1 MSVVF
6 ALATPPAKSA
16 ICIFRVSGS
25 GCHCFLKQLFG
36 RDGFSPNHFH
46 VAVFKDGDRAID
58 QVGLVVFNGP
68 KSYTGED
75 SFEVYAHGSLGI
87 MSNIVKV
94 FKGLGFDEA
103 PGGEFTKRAFLN
115 NKISLVE
122 AEAVSDLIDS
132 TDERGV
138 LLSVNSLFG
147 ELSSQVGGFA
157 AEIDEARVLVEAEI
171 DFSDEGNDYLDD
183 SFFVTL
189 KNLIN
194 RLELFVG
201 ACVNKNLWNQKNN
214 IVLVGPVNSGKS
226 SVFNRLVGFDRAIVS
241 STPGTTRDMIE
252 SEVFYESNSFSVFD
266 TAGVREAEDLVEKAG
281 IEISLSKIKESDL
294 VLGVFEDFNAD
305 VVDYFKGLCKKG
317 SFFSIQNK
325 IDINKTVDGCFDC
338 CVSAKTGQGFDALK
352 SLIKSRVLGGVKEV
366 KYDYLIRDRHVGL
379 FNASVFDLK
388 KALNNLNNE
397 NDLEVVAED
406 LRNARSSLDEL
417 VGVKFSDSLLG
428 DIFNSFCIGK

>member
-16 ICIFRVSGS
+16 ICIFRVSGD

-36 RDGFSPNHFH
+36 RDSFSPNHFH
-46 VAVFKDGDRAID
+46 VAVFKDGDCVID

-94 FKGLGFDEA
+94 FKVLGFDEA

-115 NKISLVE
+115 NKISLIE

-138 LLSVNSLFG
+138 LLSANSLFG
-147 ELSSQVGGFA
+147 ELSSQVSVFA
-157 AEIDEARVLVEAEI
+157 SEIDEVRVLVEAEI
-171 DFSDEGNDYLDD
+171 DFSDEDNDYLDD
-183 SFFVTL
+183 SVFIVL

-201 ACVNKNLWNQKNN
+201 ACVNKKSRSQKNN

-266 TAGVREAEDLVEKAG
+266 TAGVREAEDFVEKAG

-294 VLGVFEDFNAD
+294 VLGVFENFDAG
-305 VVDYFKGLCKKG
+305 VVGYFKNLCKDG

-325 IDINKTVDGCFDC
+325 IDINEVVADFDC
-338 CVSAKTGQGFDALK
+338 CVSAKTGQGFDVLRG
-352 SLIKSRVLGGVKEV
+352 LISSRLLGDFKEE
-366 KYDYLIRDRHVGL
+366 KYDYLIRERHVDL
-379 FNASVFDLK
+379 FNAAVFDLG
-388 KALNNLNNE
+388 KALHGLNNE
-397 NDLEVVAED
+397 NGLEIVAED
-406 LRNARSSLDEL
+406 LKNARSSLDEL

>member
-1 MSVVF
+1 V
-6 ALATPPAKSA
+6 
-16 ICIFRVSGS
+16 
-25 GCHCFLKQLFG
+25 
-36 RDGFSPNHFH
+36 
-46 VAVFKDGDRAID
+46 
-58 QVGLVVFNGP
+58 
-68 KSYTGED
+68 
-75 SFEVYAHGSLGI
+75 
-87 MSNIVKV
+87 
-94 FKGLGFDEA
+94 LGFDEA

-115 NKISLVE
+115 NKISLIE

-138 LLSVNSLFG
+138 LLSANSLFG
-147 ELSSQVGGFA
+147 ELSSQVSVFA
-157 AEIDEARVLVEAEI
+157 SEIDEVRVLVEAEI
-171 DFSDEGNDYLDD
+171 DFSDEDNDYLDD
-183 SFFVTL
+183 SVFIVL

-201 ACVNKNLWNQKNN
+201 ACVNKKSRSQKNN

-241 STPGTTRDMIE
+241 SAPGTTRDMIE

-266 TAGVREAEDLVEKAG
+266 TAGVREAKDLVEKAG

-305 VVDYFKGLCKKG
+305 VIGYFEGLCKKG

-338 CVSAKTGQGFDALK
+338 NVSAKTGQGFDLLK
-352 SLIKSRVLGGVKEV
+352 SLIKSRLLGGFKEE
-366 KYDYLIRDRHVGL
+366 KYDYLIRERHVGL
-379 FNASVFDLK
+379 FNAAVFDLK
-388 KALNNLNNE
+388 KALYNLNNE

-406 LRNARSSLDEL
+406 LKNARSSLDEL